1 MVYRGTFFRDLIP
14 GSSKGVPQAGFW
26 TQIWVRDRLQDRP
39 WAPAGLRDRGRGPG
53 TEAGLGAGLGP
64 IGGVGSEM
72 GPTGLYETKTA
83 VLVKNAS

>member
-14 GSSKGVPQAGFW
+14 GSSRRVPQAGFW
-26 TQIWVRDRLQDRP
+26 TQIWVRDRLQDRLG
-39 WAPAGLRDRGRGPG
+39 APAGLRDPDRGPG
-53 TEAGLGAGLGP
+53 TEAGVGAELGP
-64 IGGVGSEM
+64 IGGVGSET